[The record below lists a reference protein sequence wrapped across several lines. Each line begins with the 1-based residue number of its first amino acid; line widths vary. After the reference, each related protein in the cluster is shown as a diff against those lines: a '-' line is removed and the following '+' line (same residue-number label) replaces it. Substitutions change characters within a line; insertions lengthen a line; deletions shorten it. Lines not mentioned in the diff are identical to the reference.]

1 MESWLRDC
9 APGTHH
15 ALPPP
20 ATHREIAAA
29 EQRLGFSFPE
39 QLADSLLC
47 HNGSDPMRLP
57 PVYALLSAEA
67 IVRHQQLQVE
77 LEHETRAE
85 YLAHGI
91 PLEIDGQYARWHPGW
106 IPFAS
111 DDGGGYLVLDTQLGS
126 QQGRVGTC
134 DELGLSAF
142 PPGRMWSSLAEL
154 LEAVVEALEANQP
167 LNGHMRVLE
176 DDGGLRWDSTT

>member
-1 MESWLRDC
+1 MESWLRNC

-20 ATHREIAAA
+20 ATRREIAAA
-29 EQRLGFSFPE
+29 EQHLGFSLPE
-39 QLADSLLC
+39 QLAESLLC
-47 HNGSDPMRLP
+47 HNGSDPTRLP

-106 IPFAS
+106 LPS
-111 DDGGGYLVLDTQLGS
+111 N
-126 QQGRVGTC
+126 
-134 DELGLSAF
+134 
-142 PPGRMWSSLAEL
+142 P
-154 LEAVVEALEANQP
+154 
-167 LNGHMRVLE
+167 
-176 DDGGLRWDSTT
+176 